1 MNVALVSSSSLLRC
15 WKLCGGH
22 YFEAASNVWQHIPL
36 FDFLECVQAV
46 VIGGGYIGLEMT
58 AALRSNN
65 LDVTCVLPQEHF
77 LAKML
82 TDELGEAYE
91 SYYKEKGVNIRAKAR
106 AVSFE
111 PKSPGSKQVMPV
123 AHHPRVLILKAVVLD
138 PILEECCMFTR
149 RLLIWSADQ
158 QTAGMHRTWQGVYPI
173 AAAWLAGHWRCLHC
187 VFNKAYLH

>member
-1 MNVALVSSSSLLRC
+1 M
-15 WKLCGGH
+15 
-22 YFEAASNVWQHIPL
+22 
-36 FDFLECVQAV
+36 
-46 VIGGGYIGLEMT
+46 IGGGYIGLEMT

-111 PKSPGSKQVMPV
+111 PKSPGSKQVPSLPC
-123 AHHPRVLILKAVVLD
+123 HHQP
-138 PILEECCMFTR
+138 
-149 RLLIWSADQ
+149 
-158 QTAGMHRTWQGVYPI
+158 
-173 AAAWLAGHWRCLHC
+173 
-187 VFNKAYLH
+187 